1 MTSSSANRFQRI
13 GMAALA
19 ACVLAGCAGTSE
31 RPAYVRANTPES
43 VRKADEAAC
52 VKASFSVPDEPARP
66 STTPAVDR
74 DAVARCM
81 QAKGYTAPKR

>member
-1 MTSSSANRFQRI
+1 MT
-13 GMAALA
+13 ALV
-19 ACVLAGCAGTSE
+19 ACVLAGCAGAGE
-31 RPAYVRANTPES
+31 KPAYVRANTPEA

-52 VKASFSVPDEPARP
+52 VKASFGVPEEPARP

-81 QAKGYTAPKR
+81 QAKGYTATAPKP

>member
-1 MTSSSANRFQRI
+1 
-13 GMAALA
+13 MAALA
-19 ACVLAGCAGTSE
+19 AWVLAGCAGTTE
-31 RPAYVRANTPES
+31 KPAYVRANTPES

-52 VKASFSVPDEPARP
+52 VKASFGVPEEPARP

-81 QAKGYTAPKR
+81 QGKGYTAPTR

>member
-1 MTSSSANRFQRI
+1 MTSPTTGFHRI
-13 GMAALA
+13 CVGALA
-19 ACVLAGCAGTSE
+19 ACVLAGCAGPGE
-31 RPAYVRANTPES
+31 KPAYVRADTPEA

-52 VKASFSVPDEPARP
+52 VKASFGVPEEPARP

-81 QAKGYTAPKR
+81 QAKGYTAPKP